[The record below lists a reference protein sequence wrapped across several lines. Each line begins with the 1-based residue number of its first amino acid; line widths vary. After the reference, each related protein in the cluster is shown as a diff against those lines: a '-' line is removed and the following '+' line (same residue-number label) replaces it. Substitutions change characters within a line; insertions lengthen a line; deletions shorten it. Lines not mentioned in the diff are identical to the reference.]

1 MVSWPPLEVQNLERK
16 LDDLIALTDDR
27 RDVTEEIRGWLARL
41 LVVRSC
47 GYLEQTV
54 VETFRAY
61 VREKS
66 YGMVRTFAH
75 SFLERS
81 KNPSLANLDDQ
92 LGRFDATLQADFK
105 AFLEEDDQR
114 LSRELS
120 FLLDRRH
127 KIAHGLNE
135 GITPV
140 RALRLAASSKE
151 IADWFILRMNPSP

>member
-1 MVSWPPLEVQNLERK
+1 MTWPPLEVRNLERK
-16 LDDLIALTDDR
+16 LDELIALTDDR
-27 RDVTEEIRGWLARL
+27 RDVTDEIRAWLARL

-54 VETFRAY
+54 VETLRAY

-66 YGMVRTFAH
+66 YGMVRAFAH
-75 SFLERS
+75 SYLERS
-81 KNPSLANLDDQ
+81 KNPSLANMDDQ
-92 LGRFDATLQADFK
+92 LGRLDAGLQADFRE
-105 AFLEEDDQR
+105 FLEADDQR
-114 LSRELS
+114 LARELS
-120 FLLDRRH
+120 FLVDRRH

-151 IADWFILRMNPSP
+151 VADWLILRLNPFP